1 MGGIPVNSTHTG
13 WSRSW
18 GGRDHALP
26 TGAQSLSHSGVSPML
41 LQHSTAGPHWHKSHH
56 HDRCDLL
63 PSQRRL
69 ARKTNQDHR
78 DNALVYHYFLLSFL
92 MNPCLWQKSQT
103 VNKLNR
109 ETQKESCQNSVPAAA
124 RAHRQRLKVFSSL
137 LISMQ
142 MCVRCLQHQDYTTM

>member
-1 MGGIPVNSTHTG
+1 MGGIPVNSTHRG
-13 WSRSW
+13 WSGSW

-26 TGAQSLSHSGVSPML
+26 AGARSLSHSGVSPTL
-41 LQHSTAGPHWHKSHH
+41 SQHSTAGPHRHESPHH
-56 HDRCDLL
+56 ECCDLL
-63 PSQRRL
+63 PSQRRP

-109 ETQKESCQNSVPAAA
+109 EIKKESCQNSVPTAG
-124 RAHRQRLKVFSSL
+124 AHCQCLKVFSSL